1 MIEIK
6 HLSKVWPDGGN
17 VLHDINL
24 TISDGDVF
32 ALVGRSGAGKSTL
45 LRCINALTDYQE
57 GSLTVDGQEVREM
70 NGQELREL
78 RKKCGMIFQQF
89 SLLERKTVYENVA
102 LPMRCWK
109 KSKKEID
116 EKVRS
121 LLDLVG
127 LGDKADARPRN
138 LSGGQKQ
145 RVAIARALTME
156 PDILLCDEAT
166 SALDPNTTNSILDL
180 LDEIN
185 QKTGITIIIVTHQM
199 EVVRR
204 ACRKACILEHG
215 EIVYNGDVQSVLMDK
230 PPALGRLLGDS
241 GIPLPEGGRNIRMA
255 VSRREEDHTDSFFH
269 EMAQELPVRIV
280 DGNVQ
285 QFKDGILSVFTINV
299 EEKDYDAA
307 AAFLNERKIR
317 WKEVFRKDD
326 QGDDE
331 EGM

>member
-1 MIEIK
+1 
-6 HLSKVWPDGGN
+6 
-17 VLHDINL
+17 
-24 TISDGDVF
+24 
-32 ALVGRSGAGKSTL
+32 
-45 LRCINALTDYQE
+45 
-57 GSLTVDGQEVREM
+57 
-70 NGQELREL
+70 
-78 RKKCGMIFQQF
+78 
-89 SLLERKTVYENVA
+89 
-102 LPMRCWK
+102 
-109 KSKKEID
+109 
-116 EKVRS
+116 
-121 LLDLVG
+121 
-127 LGDKADARPRN
+127 
-138 LSGGQKQ
+138 
-145 RVAIARALTME
+145 
-156 PDILLCDEAT
+156 
-166 SALDPNTTNSILDL
+166 
-180 LDEIN
+180 
-185 QKTGITIIIVTHQM
+185 M

-215 EIVYNGDVQSVLMDK
+215 EIVYNGDVQSVFMDK

-241 GIPLPEGGRNIRMA
+241 GIPLLEGGRNIRMA